1 MKKAGLILV
10 VLGAGLTIFILNKN
24 SESDPHFL
32 DEQFSQIEDYIAQRD
47 SLNPK
52 VSKVD
57 VAWHL
62 DHMLKTINVICASLE
77 ASNPDEYQS
86 NFNFTRAV
94 IYVWGDFPRGV
105 AKSPRVVRP
114 PDVILTEDLYRQL
127 EMAKENLKA
136 IQTLDA
142 NAHFEHPYFSILDKK
157 QSIRF
162 LKIHTR
168 HHLKIVRDIV
178 KKQ

>member
-10 VLGAGLTIFILNKN
+10 VLGAGLTIIILNKN

-32 DEQFSQIEDYIAQRD
+32 DEQFSQIEGFIPHRD
-47 SLNPK
+47 SLNSK

-62 DHMLKTINVICASLE
+62 DHMLKTINVICKSLE
-77 ASNPDEYQS
+77 VSNPEEYRS

-94 IYVWGDFPRGV
+94 IYTLGDFPRGV

-114 PDVILTEDLYRQL
+114 PDVIATEDLYRQL

-136 IQTLDA
+136 IQRLDA
-142 NAHFEHPYFSILDKK
+142 KAHFEHPYFDVLNKK

-162 LKIHTR
+162 LKIHTG

-178 KKQ
+178 RK

>member
-1 MKKAGLILV
+1 MA
-10 VLGAGLTIFILNKN
+10 KN
-24 SESDPHFL
+24 ELYSASFL
-32 DEQFSQIEDYIAQRD
+32 DEQFSQIEGFIPHRD
-47 SLNPK
+47 SLNSK

-62 DHMLKTINVICASLE
+62 DHMLKTINVICKSLE
-77 ASNPDEYQS
+77 VSNPEEYRS

-94 IYVWGDFPRGV
+94 IYTLGDFPRGV

-114 PDVILTEDLYRQL
+114 PDVIATEDLYRQL
-127 EMAKENLKA
+127 EMAKESLKA
-136 IQTLDA
+136 IQKLST
-142 NAHFEHPYFSILDKK
+142 NAHFEHPYFNVLNKK

-162 LKIHTR
+162 LKIHTG

-178 KKQ
+178 RK